1 MRLSMSHA
9 GTVLLAGVLFCG
21 CAGNGAQDGSSENDG
36 NVVHIE
42 LGPDAAEKAQEAL
55 ILAEPGDVI
64 EFAEGEFAFTSTLSL
79 DGVKGV
85 TIRGQ
90 GIEKTTLS
98 FKGMGQGTGGEG
110 LKVTA
115 DKFTIEDLTVADS
128 PGDAIKV
135 EGADGVVFR
144 RVRTWWTGG
153 PDPENG
159 AYGIYPVLSK
169 NVLIEHCVAECA
181 SDAGIYIG
189 QSEDA
194 ILRHNKAM
202 RNVAG
207 IEIENTVR
215 VDVYDNEATNN
226 TGGMLVFSLPGLVL
240 KNGSHCRVF
249 NNHLYENNH
258 DNFAKAGNIVADVP
272 PGTGLMIMANDHVEV
287 FHNDIHDNQTANCS
301 IVSYIATQRP
311 YDDPEY
317 DPYPEAI
324 HIHDNVFAGGGDNP
338 SGAIGDLVAPLVGGQ
353 MPDIL
358 YDGIVDKEKMVDG
371 ALPAELR
378 LYIHDN
384 GDADFANINL
394 GKVLIE
400 EQPPSISRDLQAH
413 AGALPPLPEVV
424 VAGVD

>member
-1 MRLSMSHA
+1 MRLSMSQS
-9 GTVLLAGVLFCG
+9 GIVLLTAALLCG
-21 CAGNGAQDGSSENDG
+21 CAKDGGDSAGNGNGTH
-36 NVVHIE
+36 VIRIE
-42 LGPDAAEKAQEAL
+42 PGPKAAEDAQEAL

-64 EFAEGEFAFTSTLSL
+64 EFAEGTFEFTGTLSL
-79 DGVKGV
+79 YDTEGV

-110 LKVTA
+110 LKITA
-115 DKFTIEDLTVADS
+115 DKFTIEDLTVADT

-169 NVLIEHCVAECA
+169 NILIEYCIAECA
-181 SDAGIYIG
+181 SDAGIYVG

-194 ILRHNKAM
+194 ILRHNKAT

-215 VDVYDNEATNN
+215 ADVYDNVATNN

-249 NNHLYENNH
+249 NNHIYENNH

-287 FHNDIHDNQTANCS
+287 FDNDIHDNQTANCS
-301 IVSYIATQRP
+301 IISYIATQRP

-358 YDGIVDKEKMVDG
+358 YDGIVNTEKLVDG
-371 ALPAELR
+371 TLPAELR

-384 GDADFANINL
+384 GDADFANIHL
-394 GKVLIE
+394 GALLTE
-400 EQPPSISRDLQAH
+400 EQPPSLSLDLEAH
-413 AGALPPLPEVV
+413 AGQLPPLPEVV